1 MFPLGGMAAEPTVPS
16 ADADTTAKKPGF
28 IKRIINYFEDSNKGK
43 KTTGMDFSIIG
54 GPYYTSDMGFGIGL
68 VASGLYRTK
77 DSDPSL
83 PPSNASLFGKISTKG
98 FGSVGIRGT
107 HLSPTDSYRITYTAE
122 FLADPSDFWGIGY
135 EMDNNDA
142 NESEMKRTGVKV
154 NGAMLFHLGSNLY
167 VGPKVMFDYIHAFNI
182 ERPELLE
189 GMRRSVWDL
198 GVGVTLSYD
207 SRDVLTNP
215 RRGIYASVTQS
226 FRPKFIGNRYAFST
240 TEIQFDCYRTLW
252 QGAIL
257 AGDFRSTFN
266 IGHPSW
272 YMMAQVGG
280 PYYLRGYYE
289 GRYRDKNM
297 MAGQVELRQHV
308 WRRSGV
314 VAWAGV
320 ATVFSHFD
328 EVQLQRLL
336 PNFGIG
342 YRWEFKKDVNVR
354 LDIGFGKSGQK
365 GFMFNINEAF

>member
-1 MFPLGGMAAEPTVPS
+1 MFPLGGMAADPTVPS

-182 ERPELLE
+182 ERP
-189 GMRRSVWDL
+189 
-198 GVGVTLSYD
+198 
-207 SRDVLTNP
+207 
-215 RRGIYASVTQS
+215 
-226 FRPKFIGNRYAFST
+226 
-240 TEIQFDCYRTLW
+240 
-252 QGAIL
+252 
-257 AGDFRSTFN
+257 
-266 IGHPSW
+266 
-272 YMMAQVGG
+272 
-280 PYYLRGYYE
+280 
-289 GRYRDKNM
+289 
-297 MAGQVELRQHV
+297 
-308 WRRSGV
+308 
-314 VAWAGV
+314 
-320 ATVFSHFD
+320 
-328 EVQLQRLL
+328 
-336 PNFGIG
+336 
-342 YRWEFKKDVNVR
+342 
-354 LDIGFGKSGQK
+354 
-365 GFMFNINEAF
+365 